1 MSAVIEAS
9 TQAPPV
15 AAGQA
20 NDRKSGFVEN
30 PAIRDLANRIR
41 TYLQA
46 GIAVH
51 LRGPAGCGKTSIALH
66 VATSIRRPHVLVVG
80 DKNMTTADLVGTKS
94 GYQTKRVVDNFVNS
108 VTKVEENVS
117 QGWQDHR
124 LTTACKEGYT
134 FIYDEFNR
142 SPASANNV
150 FLSILEER
158 ILVMPSHAKTEE
170 YIKVDPRFSL
180 ILTSNP
186 TEYAGTHTVQDALAD
201 RMITINLDHNDRTTE
216 IDITTARSGAEHAI
230 VERIVDFVRA
240 YRETGAYD
248 QAPSMRASIM
258 IAKIVRAGG
267 LELTMD
273 NPLLGQI
280 CADVLEAK
288 CGSSG
293 DPKVRASRHAFLA
306 ALARHHFDGAPP
318 PTFDPGSA
326 VAPPATQ
333 PAVQGGGAE
342 LAAIGDGQ

>member
-1 MSAVIEAS
+1 MSAVIEAK
-9 TQAPPV
+9 TQVPP
-15 AAGQA
+15 AADGRSG
-20 NDRKSGFVEN
+20 DRKSGFVEN
-30 PAIRDLANRIR
+30 PIIHDLAKRIR

-51 LRGPAGCGKTSIALH
+51 LRGPAGCGKTSVALH
-66 VATSIRRPHVLVVG
+66 VATTIRRPHVLVVG

-142 SPASANNV
+142 SPASANNI

-216 IDITTARSGAEHAI
+216 IDITTARSGAERDI

-240 YRETGAYD
+240 YRDTGAYD

-288 CGSSG
+288 CGSGG
-293 DPKVRASRHAFLA
+293 DPRVRASRHDFLA
-306 ALARHHFDGAPP
+306 ALARHHFDGAPAP
-318 PTFDPGSA
+318 VLDPGSTA
-326 VAPPATQ
+326 ATQ
-333 PAVQGGGAE
+333 SIAPVVQGDGAE
-342 LAAIGDGQ
+342 LAAVGDGP